1 MQDFLSIIF
10 DDLHLTDTRYFFIS
24 AGAPWHAR
32 VEVEGRALFH
42 AVLQGR
48 AAAEVDGQRF
58 ILEAGDIFIV
68 PTGCRHRLSQV
79 EEGPSMPETDISGE
93 FTIGHRRE
101 PVLVGEPGTTSAFLI
116 SASCSFDVE
125 LGQPLMSALPRGV
138 PLHGLG
144 VSPPEWLRIGIQ
156 FLMHETQE
164 LRPGH
169 QSILNRLGD
178 IWFVE
183 CLRLYV
189 ENLPEGNDSWL
200 RALKDPA
207 LATVLSAIHRSPGH
221 DWTVP
226 ALAQL
231 ACLSRSAF
239 ADRFH
244 RIMGKPPLTYVA
256 EHRMRIAAWQLR
268 HSEQPVCRI
277 AEMVGYASETAFGQ
291 AFKRI
296 HGVAPGRYREQLRA
310 ADESASAGAQALA
323 NLV

>member
-10 DDLHLTDTRYFFIS
+10 DDLHLTGAEYFFMS
-24 AGAPWHAR
+24 ASDPWA
-32 VEVEGRALFH
+32 VKVDIEGRSVFH

-48 AAAEVDGQRF
+48 AAAEVDGERF

-68 PTGCRHRLSQV
+68 PTGGRHRLCQV
-79 EEGPSMPETDISGE
+79 DLPPGVPERDISNEFSGHRDTPIQLGEGP
-93 FTIGHRRE
+93 
-101 PVLVGEPGTTSAFLI
+101 LSAFI
-116 SASCSFDVE
+116 ITASCSFDME
-125 LGQPLMSALPRGV
+125 LGQPLMSALPRGL

-144 VSPPEWLRIGIQ
+144 TSPPEWLRIGIQ
-156 FLMHETQE
+156 FLLQETRE

-200 RALKDPA
+200 RAFKDPA
-207 LATVLSAIHRSPGH
+207 LATVLSAIHKAPGK
-221 DWTVP
+221 DWTVL

-244 RIMGKPPLTYVA
+244 KIMGKPPLTYVA
-256 EHRMRIAAWQLR
+256 EHRMRLAAWQLR

-296 HGVAPGRYREQLRA
+296 HGMAPGRYREQLRLI
-310 ADESASAGAQALA
+310 GA
-323 NLV
+323 

>member
-10 DDLHLTDTRYFFIS
+10 DDLHLTGARYFFIS
-24 AGAPWHAR
+24 AAEPWATS
-32 VEVEGRALFH
+32 VELEGRAVFH
-42 AVLQGR
+42 AVLHGST
-48 AAAEVDGQRF
+48 AVEVDGQRF
-58 ILEAGDIFIV
+58 VLEAGDIFIV
-68 PTGCRHRLSQV
+68 PTGCRHRLGMV
-79 EEGPSMPETDISGE
+79 DPVPGLPETDISAE
-93 FTIGHRRE
+93 FEQHR
-101 PVLVGEPGTTSAFLI
+101 GTTIALGEGNLSAYLI
-116 SASCSFDVE
+116 TACCSFDVE

-144 VSPPEWLRIGIQ
+144 SSPPEWLRIGIQ
-156 FLMHETQE
+156 FLQQETRE

-207 LATVLSAIHRSPGH
+207 LAAVLSAIHRAPGQG
-221 DWTVP
+221 WTVP
-226 ALAQL
+226 ELAKL

-239 ADRFH
+239 ADRFL

-277 AEMVGYASETAFGQ
+277 AEMVGYTSETAFGQ

-296 HGVAPGRYREQLRA
+296 HGVAPGRYREQLRQIVA
-310 ADESASAGAQALA
+310 
-323 NLV
+323 

>member
-10 DDLHLTDTRYFFIS
+10 DDLHLTAAKYFFTS
-24 AGAPWHAR
+24 AADPWA
-32 VEVEGRALFH
+32 VKVDIEGRAVFH

-58 ILEAGDIFIV
+58 VLEAGDIFIV
-68 PTGCRHRLSQV
+68 PTGYAHRLTMV
-79 EEGPSMPETDISGE
+79 DLPAGCPEIDISGE
-93 FTIGHRRE
+93 FKGYRDTPIQ
-101 PVLVGEPGTTSAFLI
+101 LGEGDLSAFLI

-125 LGQPLMSALPRGV
+125 LGQPLMSALPRGM

-144 VSPPEWLRIGIQ
+144 ISPPEWLRIGIQ
-156 FLMHETQE
+156 FLLQETRE

-207 LATVLSAIHRSPGH
+207 LATVLSAIHKAPDK

-244 RIMGKPPLTYVA
+244 KIMGKPPLTYVA
-256 EHRMRIAAWQLR
+256 EHRMRLAAWQLR

-291 AFKRI
+291 AFKRL
-296 HGVAPGRYREQLRA
+296 HGVAPGRYREQLR
-310 ADESASAGAQALA
+310 LA
-323 NLV
+323 EI